1 MRDVLRNFNRHP
13 EDYGYDPYS
22 YLNMNIPDAPK
33 MKRKQCEDGMGN
45 VFDSVDQMCEFYE
58 IPKNVYIAR
67 RRQGLSAAEA
77 LTKRYYDGRGNEFLT
92 IEAMCAFYRVSPGV
106 FYSRIQKGYSVYDSL
121 TNSSID
127 RLTVYYDHRGKYHAS
142 LAAMC
147 DYYGINVATFKNR
160 ITRGWSL
167 EDALTIPVRHKY

>member
-1 MRDVLRNFNRHP
+1 M
-13 EDYGYDPYS
+13 
-22 YLNMNIPDAPK
+22 
-33 MKRKQCEDGMGN
+33 
-45 VFDSVDQMCEFYE
+45 
-58 IPKNVYIAR
+58 
-67 RRQGLSAAEA
+67 
-77 LTKRYYDGRGNEFLT
+77 
-92 IEAMCAFYRVSPGV
+92 
-106 FYSRIQKGYSVYDSL
+106 YDSL

-167 EDALTIPVRHKY
+167 DDALTIPVRHKF